1 MPVEQ
6 PALLLVSFSLQAI
19 LYLDDSYKE
28 PFCIFIRMNMR
39 LIILSALCISTL
51 AFANVTTNIEPSEMA
66 SQVIANAN
74 YELRNDGIP
83 WNREF
88 DSDRMVRHQ
97 TFDPALKVAYSYS
110 LNFVAGSFGSF
121 ANQSFMG
128 HFAYEFT
135 PNLHL
140 YANIGLW
147 MPIYANISNG
157 SRIAREDL
165 RQGNVNVLIPDV
177 SLEYKPSE
185 NTLIRISYV
194 NERDALKAYGP
205 RSFFHSESPSRSSI
219 LCQ

>member
-1 MPVEQ
+1 MKQ
-6 PALLLVSFSLQAI
+6 
-19 LYLDDSYKE
+19 
-28 PFCIFIRMNMR
+28 
-39 LIILSALCISTL
+39 IILFALCISTF
-51 AFANVTTNIEPSEMA
+51 AFANVTTNIESSEMA
-66 SQVIANAN
+66 SQVIAETSVSKSNEVEAN
-74 YELRNDGIP
+74 YEFRNDGIP

-135 PNLHL
+135 QNLHL
-140 YANIGLW
+140 YANVGLW

-165 RQGNVNVLIPDV
+165 RQGNVNV
-177 SLEYKPSE
+177 
-185 NTLIRISYV
+185 ISYLCPTLSYSV
-194 NERDALKAYGP
+194 SKGFCLPPLRRVIPGGIFFVLLRLAGIGTLATPPPRGAY
-205 RSFFHSESPSRSSI
+205 
-219 LCQ
+219 